1 LVFFDIEPLK
11 EISAKADKG
20 AAERPGGFRVV
31 PGRSGIGDAVRRP
44 VELERRWD
52 LVRLYLKT
60 TASSAFGKSGA
71 NKGFSG
77 TTKNDLPLDVQYRAV
92 RKETSLAVA
101 RAARM
106 SLSESARLVSF
117 PR

>member
-71 NKGFSG
+71 
-77 TTKNDLPLDVQYRAV
+77 
-92 RKETSLAVA
+92 
-101 RAARM
+101 
-106 SLSESARLVSF
+106 
-117 PR
+117 